1 MANTNW
7 SNGGRIYIP
16 QVKPVLLN
24 CSFVVDST
32 NANGL
37 GIRSLKGPGIS
48 NVYMHTSAAPAA
60 GNPNPSSGLI
70 VVQLAQNFQRYLGGF
85 GGTVSPVTGGNIVV
99 SGGTLVQGDAYI
111 ITSLG
116 TTTQADWEAAG
127 LTAGYTAAVGAPFI
141 CSAAGAAGTGL
152 GTGTVK
158 AVGVSGVYNV
168 EVVGNT
174 NLTIGGQLVSGPV
187 GAQIIFQVLGP
198 TSNIDPTPILKAP
211 ADGSVIGLSFYLSD
225 SSITVNGQ

>member
-7 SNGGRIYIP
+7 SNGGRLYIP

-37 GIRSLKGPGIS
+37 GVRSVKGPGIK
-48 NVYMHTSAAPAA
+48 NVFMHTSAAPAG
-60 GNPNPSSGLI
+60 GNPNPAAGLI
-70 VVQLAQNFQRYLGGF
+70 VVQFNENFQRYLGGF
-85 GGTVSPVTGGNIVV
+85 GGSVSPVTGANIVV
-99 SGGTLVQGDAYI
+99 SAGTLNQGDAYI

-116 TTTQADWEAAG
+116 TTTQADWETAG
-127 LTAGYTAAVGAPFI
+127 LTQGYSAAVGVPFI
-141 CSAAGAAGTGL
+141 CSAAGAAGVGL

-174 NLTIGGQLVSGPV
+174 NLTIGGQLPSGPV
-187 GAQIIFQVLGP
+187 GAQIIMQVLGP
-198 TSNIDPTPILKAP
+198 TSNVDPTPILTAP
-211 ADGSVIGLSFYLSD
+211 ANGTVIGLSFYLSD